1 MKYIGNVSTH
11 WQYINML
18 FHINTFCVHA
28 QQYLTLCNPM
38 DCSPPGS
45 SGHWN
50 FPGKNIGMG
59 CHFLLQGIFW
69 TQGQSLCLLHWQVGS
84 FTAAPPG
91 KPFSPVLILVC
102 LVQFILFYV
111 GNTAFP
117 CVINLLTIQR
127 LKQIFWQNIKMLI
140 MNNLRTSV
148 FSFYKPP
155 VVLCAWCILL
165 NKVLITC
172 QPSVATQKLL
182 VVLALQE
189 VLLYL

>member
-1 MKYIGNVSTH
+1 MKYIGNISTH

-28 QQYLTLCNPM
+28 QQSLTLCSPM

-50 FPGKNIGMG
+50 FLGKNIGVG

-69 TQGQSLCLLHWQVGS
+69 TQGLNLCFLHWQVDCY
-84 FTAAPPG
+84 TTAPPG

-102 LVQFILFYV
+102 LVLLIVFYV
-111 GNTAFP
+111 GHTAFP
-117 CVINLLTIQR
+117 CRRNLLTIQR

-140 MNNLRTSV
+140 MNNFRASLQY
-148 FSFYKPP
+148 FLF
-155 VVLCAWCILL
+155 INHLL
-165 NKVLITC
+165 SYV
-172 QPSVATQKLL
+172 PSV
-182 VVLALQE
+182 
-189 VLLYL
+189 YI

>member
-1 MKYIGNVSTH
+1 MKYIGNISTH

-28 QQYLTLCNPM
+28 LTLCNPM

-50 FPGKNIGMG
+50 FPGKNTGVG

-69 TQGQSLCLLHWQVGS
+69 TQGLNLCLLHWQVDS
-84 FTAAPPG
+84 YTTASPG

-102 LVQFILFYV
+102 LVQLIVFYV
-111 GNTAFP
+111 EHTAFP
-117 CVINLLTIQR
+117 CRRNLLTIQR

-140 MNNLRTSV
+140 MNNFRASLQY
-148 FSFYKPP
+148 FLF
-155 VVLCAWCILL
+155 INHLL
-165 NKVLITC
+165 SYV
-172 QPSVATQKLL
+172 PSV
-182 VVLALQE
+182 
-189 VLLYL
+189 YI